1 MTRIVPCRTVWEA
14 FTAPRAA
21 LQQEITFLFT
31 DIEGSTR
38 LWEQEPERMRDAL
51 ARHDELARSA
61 VQRHGGTLV
70 KMTGDGLHAA
80 FDDALGALN
89 ATLEIQRQLADPA
102 ATNGLA
108 LPVRCGLHSGP
119 NERRDGDFYGSVVN
133 RAARIM
139 SAAHGGQMLVSQAV
153 AQQLRERL
161 PEGVSLRELGTVRLR
176 DLSHPER
183 IHQVVHAGLRT
194 EFPSLRSLEDT
205 PNNLPEALS
214 SFVGREREM
223 AEIHSLLRANRL
235 VTLVGMGGVG
245 KSRLSLHVAAEALED
260 HPHGVWHVELAALR
274 EASRILHAVAAVL
287 GIKEEVGKPV
297 EEALARHVRDLRML
311 IVLDNCEHLVEGCAA
326 ASRHLLT
333 AGAHL
338 RILATSREPLRITG
352 ENAYVL
358 SGLAV
363 PGPREALTALS
374 LERYES
380 VQLFLERARA
390 AAPGAIADDNATSVA
405 AICHRLDGIPLAIE
419 LAAARVRS
427 MSIPQIEARLKDR
440 FRLLTTGDRT
450 ALPRQRTLR
459 ALIDWSH
466 DLLPHDER
474 EVFAQLAV
482 FAGGWTLEAAEG
494 VCMSTDDAVP
504 DALGRLVE
512 KSLVTFDARAERY
525 GMLETVRQYA
535 VERLQ
540 ESGGEAAARDRHL
553 AFFAEVTRTAKP
565 HLSGPTQGEWLDR
578 LDRERENILSA
589 HEWAGNG
596 EERAQL
602 GLRLLNGLKLYWSK
616 RGLLPL
622 ADRVMTAALAR
633 PGAQAPNL
641 ARAQTL
647 FHVGSLR
654 YFAGRPAEARA
665 PLEESLAIARQ
676 LGDPRGIATVLQS
689 LGMTATAQGDLEAA
703 HRFAA
708 EAVETA
714 RNRGDKPSLAGALT
728 ALAMLYRVQGQ
739 PERAAPLYEQVI
751 ELAREAGDVEVQSVG
766 FLNHAMLAL
775 DKGETNAARRMVRQA
790 LDGTADV
797 PSRPAIQSA
806 LDVCAAMASL
816 QGDWRRAA
824 RLFGAAEAQ
833 AQETGF
839 RRDTADALF
848 LEPKIRKAQAM
859 LDDRTYRECESAGR
873 KLGHLEAIREIRE
886 CLESVTATAERLT
899 SP

>member
-1 MTRIVPCRTVWEA
+1 M
-14 FTAPRAA
+14 
-21 LQQEITFLFT
+21 QKEITFLFT

-38 LWEQEPERMRDAL
+38 LWEQEPERMREAL
-51 ARHDELARSA
+51 ARHDELARAA
-61 VQRHGGTLV
+61 VQRHGGTVV

-80 FDDALGALN
+80 FDDALDALL
-89 ATLEIQRQLADPA
+89 ATLEMQQQLADPA
-102 ATNGLA
+102 TTNGLA
-108 LPVRCGLHSGP
+108 LPLRCGLHAGP

-153 AQQLRERL
+153 AQEVRARL
-161 PEGVSLRELGTVRLR
+161 PEGVSLRELGVVRLR

-183 IHQVVHAGLRT
+183 LHQVVHARLRT

-214 SFVGREREM
+214 SFIGREREM
-223 AEIHSLLRANRL
+223 AEIHALLRANRL

-245 KSRLSLHVAAEALED
+245 KSRLSMHVAAEALED
-260 HPHGVWHVELAALR
+260 HPHGVWHVELAPLR
-274 EASRILHAVAAVL
+274 EAGRILHAIATVL

-297 EEALARHVRDLRML
+297 EDALARHVRDLQML
-311 IVLDNCEHLVEGCAA
+311 IVLDNCEHLVDGCAA
-326 ASRHLLT
+326 ASRRLLN
-333 AGAHL
+333 AGARL

-352 ENAYVL
+352 ETAYVL

-363 PGPREALTALS
+363 PGPREALTAIS

-390 AAPGAIADDNATSVA
+390 AAPGAIVDDNATSVA

-466 DLLPHDER
+466 DLLPPDER

-482 FAGGWTLEAAEG
+482 FSGGWTLEAAEA
-494 VCMSTDDAVP
+494 VCGPTGDGVP
-504 DALGRLVE
+504 DLLGRLVE
-512 KSLVTFDARAERY
+512 KSLVTFDARGERY

-535 VERLQ
+535 AERLQ
-540 ESGGEAAARDRHL
+540 ESGGESAARDRHL
-553 AFFAEVTRTAKP
+553 DFFAELTKVAKP
-565 HLSGPTQGEWLDR
+565 HLGGPSQGEWLGR
-578 LDRERENILSA
+578 LDQERENILSA
-589 HEWAGNG
+589 HDWAGNG
-596 EERAQL
+596 AERAQR

-622 ADRVMTAALAR
+622 ADRVMSEALSR
-633 PGAQAPNL
+633 DGAQVADL
-641 ARAQTL
+641 ARAQAL

-654 YFAGRPAEARA
+654 YFAGRPADARA

-689 LGMTATAQGDLEAA
+689 LGMTAIAQGDLAAARRFVDEAI
-703 HRFAA
+703 
-708 EAVETA
+708 ETA
-714 RNRGDKPSLAGALT
+714 RIRGDKPALAGALT
-728 ALAMLYRVQGQ
+728 ALALLHRVEGDS
-739 PERAAPLYEQVI
+739 RSAAPLYEQVI
-751 ELAREAGDVEVQSVG
+751 DLAREAADGEVEAIG
-766 FLNHAMLAL
+766 LLNYAMLAL
-775 DKGETNAARRMVRQA
+775 DKGELDAARRMVRDA
-790 LDGTADV
+790 LGRTDGL
-797 PSRPAIQSA
+797 PSRPVIQSA
-806 LDVCAAMASL
+806 LDVCAGLASL
-816 QGDWRRAA
+816 QGDWPRAA

-848 LEPKIRKAQAM
+848 LAPKIDKARAV
-859 LDDRTYRECESAGR
+859 LDERAYAECESAGKR
-873 KLGHLEAIREIRE
+873 LGHVEAIREIRE
-886 CLESVTATAERLT
+886 CLECLPAAAPARQEKLT